1 MPSTET
7 SHFITLGPMTSVV
20 VVPPHAAAATTIAG
34 TSHVAL
40 VSDVFCRATHTKGFA
55 ARPVPVRTCSYPGR
69 NDRAPLR
76 TVRRNRTVA
85 ELAIVSPV
93 RCDWCGLANEAGN
106 HAS

>member
-1 MPSTET
+1 
-7 SHFITLGPMTSVV
+7 
-20 VVPPHAAAATTIAG
+20 
-34 TSHVAL
+34 
-40 VSDVFCRATHTKGFA
+40 
-55 ARPVPVRTCSYPGR
+55 VPVRTCSYPGR

-106 HAS
+106 HASLEECVDALQREVEALRQELARVTALSKPDTPSPPDDRLPWKFRDS